1 MTVSERRSMT
11 RGSEGAAGAGLDGG
25 ELDTENI
32 HKTALQWGLGALC
45 HGIQIFVEAFGV
57 CHRDLRTE
65 YVAGWQFCLNY
76 DVCAQ
81 A

>member
-32 HKTALQWGLGALC
+32 HKTALQWGWVHYVMVSKYLWKLFGLATEIYALNKWLGG
-45 HGIQIFVEAFGV
+45 HFV
-57 CHRDLRTE
+57 
-65 YVAGWQFCLNY
+65 
-76 DVCAQ
+76 
-81 A
+81 